1 MSSDNNLQEM
11 EAGTTQ
17 SKTAVNAGAKAGDP
31 MQKLAPGA
39 VAGQTGSYE
48 DLGGPTPDNYKSD
61 DESAKLKTPGA
72 TLKQV
77 RDVVNKGAKPADAM
91 KGMKE
96 EEELDSEEVIEEDE
110 EVTAEAEEVVSE
122 EEATESEE
130 EVVAEEEE
138 SEEEV
143 VAEAEEIEEEEEF
156 DVTEDVNAL
165 LDGEELSEE
174 FQEKARTIF
183 EAALRSKVDEIK
195 EGLTAAYEEAYEER
209 LVEEVTEIKTALQ
222 ERVDSYLEYVSE
234 EWVTENR
241 LAIETGLKAEMSESF
256 LSGMKSLFEEHYV
269 SIPEEKYD
277 VLESMVEKLDEMET
291 KLNEQIEKNI
301 TLNSRLSESV
311 ADGIFDEVAEG
322 LALSQKE
329 KLASLA
335 ESVEFESAK
344 TYREKLEMLKESY
357 FSAKKTPKAQT
368 ENLSEEVD
376 IDATGH
382 APDYMNNYLR
392 TLGAV
397 SKK

>member
-1 MSSDNNLQEM
+1 M
-11 EAGTTQ
+11 EAGTSQ

-39 VAGQTGSYE
+39 VAGQTGSWE
-48 DLGGPTPDNYKSD
+48 DLGGPTPENYKSD
-61 DESAKLKTPGA
+61 DNSAALKTPGA

-77 RDVVNKGAKPADAM
+77 KDVVTKGAKGADPM
-91 KGMKE
+91 KGLKKSDAVKE
-96 EEELDSEEVIEEDE
+96 EEELDSEEYIEEDE
-110 EVTAEAEEVVSE
+110 EITDEAEVVSE
-122 EEATESEE
+122 EEETEE
-130 EVVAEEEE
+130 EVV

-143 VAEAEEIEEEEEF
+143 VAEADETEEEEF
-156 DVTEDVNAL
+156 DVTEDVSAL
-165 LDGEELSEE
+165 LDGEDLSEE

-183 EAALRSKVDEIK
+183 EAALRSKVEEIK
-195 EGLTAAYEEAYEER
+195 EGLTAAYDEAYEER
-209 LVEEVTEIKTALQ
+209 LMEEVTEIKSALE
-222 ERVDSYLEYVSE
+222 ERVDSYLEYVAE

-241 LAIETGLKAEMSESF
+241 LAIESGLKAEMSESF
-256 LSGMKSLFEEHYV
+256 MAGLKGLFEEHYV

-277 VLESMVEKLDEMET
+277 VLESMVEKLDDMET

-301 TLNSRLSESV
+301 HLNKRLSESV

-335 ESVEFESAK
+335 ESVEFESAAK
-344 TYREKLEMLKESY
+344 YREKLEMLKESY
-357 FSAKKTPKAQT
+357 FSAKKAPKAQT

-376 IDATGH
+376 VDATGH
-382 APDYMNNYLR
+382 APDYMNSYLR